1 MTSKRRNACE
11 VAVIAAGP
19 YVLSFAPPPS
29 HPGLST
35 RVSGEPMSFWR
46 RHMPKGMRL
55 RSPWRATNL
64 SDPGRTLALDAFAA
78 EHGAD
83 RGEPLALDK
92 FVAYGEWF
100 QNHAVPDLD
109 RRAVRRVDG

>member
-46 RHMPKGMRL
+46 RHMPKGMKL
-55 RSPWRATNL
+55 RSPWNATDIADPHGTL
-64 SDPGRTLALDAFAA
+64 SLDAYASR
-78 EHGAD
+78 
-83 RGEPLALDK
+83 RGLERRGPIKLESFID
-92 FVAYGEWF
+92 YGVWF
-100 QNHAVPDLD
+100 
-109 RRAVRRVDG
+109 